1 MKTEAIDRILIFNSY
16 GLNSPQIASLLLNG
30 ETALDENEA
39 YWAGLIVAT
48 AMLGSGLSLLL
59 FPVFM
64 GYGAVIMSLGIMTM
78 IVVLM
83 TKALIIQIQKWMDYN
98 ARIEETVANILALRS
113 EVVPSQ
119 SKPKALRPRSNESK
133 AEKPETEAD
142 EEVKIAAA

>member
-1 MKTEAIDRILIFNSY
+1 M
-16 GLNSPQIASLLLNG
+16 NG
-30 ETALDENEA
+30 EPVLDENEA

-48 AMLGSGLSLLL
+48 VMLGSGFSLLL

-98 ARIEETVANILALRS
+98 ARIEETVANILALRT
-113 EVVPSQ
+113 EVVPGQ
-119 SKPKALRPRSNESK
+119 SKPKALRPKSNESK
-133 AEKPETEAD
+133 AERPETEAD
-142 EEVKIAAA
+142 EEEIEAV

>member
-1 MKTEAIDRILIFNSY
+1 M
-16 GLNSPQIASLLLNG
+16 
-30 ETALDENEA
+30 DENEA

-98 ARIEETVANILALRS
+98 ARIEETVANILALRT

-119 SKPKALRPRSNESK
+119 TKTEAPQPKNHGVKAGEPKA
-133 AEKPETEAD
+133 EAQ
-142 EEVKIAAA
+142 EEIAAT

>member
-1 MKTEAIDRILIFNSY
+1 M
-16 GLNSPQIASLLLNG
+16 
-30 ETALDENEA
+30 DENEA

-48 AMLGSGLSLLL
+48 AMLGSGFSLLL

-98 ARIEETVANILALRS
+98 ARIEETVANILALRT
-113 EVVPSQ
+113 EIVHGQ
-119 SKPKALRPRSNESK
+119 SKTKVLQPKNDEVK
-133 AEKPETEAD
+133 AEKPETATD
-142 EEVKIAAA
+142 KEEIVVV

>member
-1 MKTEAIDRILIFNSY
+1 M
-16 GLNSPQIASLLLNG
+16 
-30 ETALDENEA
+30 DENEA

-48 AMLGSGLSLLL
+48 VMLGSGFSMLL
-59 FPVFM
+59 FPVFT